1 MLPLFHACTVSCVVL
16 HVSIY
21 FFLEE
26 HISLKYAK
34 YNINSSP
41 QCEVLVKCTAFGK
54 PQQYLQH
61 FMQNEILIFNEEE
74 T

>member
-16 HVSIY
+16 HV
-21 FFLEE
+21 
-26 HISLKYAK
+26 
-34 YNINSSP
+34 INSPP